1 MVAARPDGERLGRP
15 QQGLRRGSLPRD
27 GHCRRSHS
35 NDSTLT
41 PFGVWQTD
49 WQNADGSWVNATS
62 AGTVPPGG
70 SITRSFRIILAGER
84 LPPRTD
90 RASFPS
96 SIRLTANCGL
106 SFLEGGVRQKA
117 AALRAAG
124 RPVLVSVPGYVVAA
138 DMTTAT
144 LFLQPPAKAT
154 LASAYVVNDGT
165 GPGVGPGDPPCMSVG
180 APAAPNAKGWVV
192 LPLTPTTPHCRCR
205 VELRYSDGSYQVA
218 SYYVLPGL
226 DKHLATFGAFQASTA
241 FCEFGNG
248 MFCSLPLVVITWRRC
263 DCRRRRHGPVRPL
276 AVDHAVEPQGSACL
290 SCLSHAFHTF
300 LMPFM
305 PWNRKAK
312 AHVLHDPR
320 NFIVGLSDE
329 GGAGANVGFASK
341 QRYAPVAEEVAAL
354 DRYINSTLW
363 G

>member
-1 MVAARPDGERLGRP
+1 M
-15 QQGLRRGSLPRD
+15 
-27 GHCRRSHS
+27 
-35 NDSTLT
+35 
-41 PFGVWQTD
+41 
-49 WQNADGSWVNATS
+49 
-62 AGTVPPGG
+62 
-70 SITRSFRIILAGER
+70 
-84 LPPRTD
+84 
-90 RASFPS
+90 
-96 SIRLTANCGL
+96 
-106 SFLEGGVRQKA
+106 
-117 AALRAAG
+117 
-124 RPVLVSVPGYVVAA
+124 LVSVPGYVVAA

-180 APAAPNAKGWVV
+180 GPAAPNAKGWVV